1 LLCAIQNPAYRPAG
15 GYGAPGGRSSG
26 APPIWGA
33 LDDGG
38 RWVYLCGRKV
48 DGVGLNI
55 KSEETHQLVRELAE
69 RTGETMTAAVTAAVR
84 ERLERVRRKQGESL
98 ADRLMAIG
106 RDCAPRLKEP
116 FRSADHADLLYDE
129 RGLPR

>member
-1 LLCAIQNPAYRPAG
+1 M
-15 GYGAPGGRSSG
+15 
-26 APPIWGA
+26 
-33 LDDGG
+33 
-38 RWVYLCGRKV
+38 
-48 DGVGLNI
+48 GLNI
-55 KSEETHQLVRELAE
+55 KSDETHRLVRELAD
-69 RTGETMTAAVTAAVR
+69 RTGETMTAAVNIAVR
-84 ERLERVRRKQGESL
+84 ERLERVRRQQGESL